1 VLVSRL
7 LVVLEQAALSCSH
20 FVCHLKVLLLVDYRL
35 QGKKGGKFQG
45 DPRTLPVGG
54 GGQGSRSVH
63 GDGRVSPE
71 RMLARIGRPLAAGRW
86 VHPFA
91 ASPVQNPIVGMVV

>member
-45 DPRTLPVGG
+45 GPRTLPVGG
-54 GGQGSRSVH
+54 GG
-63 GDGRVSPE
+63 
-71 RMLARIGRPLAAGRW
+71 
-86 VHPFA
+86 
-91 ASPVQNPIVGMVV
+91 